1 MGILQE
7 IQSTLLSTQP
17 QVEAFRRSQTEAN
30 VISIE
35 QVPTAPM
42 ATTQPPPTYSSH
54 DVFVMIFAVYTLLRT
69 LWNLVEMRWA
79 GSKATKTI
87 VEDAAATARVA
98 PASPTTAKVSPVDP
112 VTDDD
117 AHSAASSVS
126 SGGPTNASSPKLSS
140 SPPFVLVSPD
150 FVAKATR
157 PAVAHVT
164 APYDAPMLRTVVVPP
179 TPAVAFSPISIT
191 ATPAPMLE
199 HCEDVMEVDE
209 VPPSSSS
216 KRKRGLSPKND
227 TSPQR
232 KRVFKART
240 FSAST

>member
-69 LWNLVEMRWA
+69 LWNLAEMRWT

-98 PASPTTAKVSPVDP
+98 PASPTTAKVSPVDT

-140 SPPFVLVSPD
+140 PPFVLVSPD

-157 PAVAHVT
+157 PPVAQVT
-164 APYDAPMLRTVVVPP
+164 APYEPMLRTVVVPP

-191 ATPAPMLE
+191 ATPAPMLP
-199 HCEDVMEVDE
+199 HEDMEVDE

-216 KRKRGLSPKND
+216 KRKRSLSPKND

-240 FSAST
+240 FSSS